1 MIHLQFNVR
10 NPCSKRFHSYKGYSW
25 QVSKH
30 KAIEVELLKTADI
43 VELHLSITHRQSHAG
58 VEFELGLFGYN
69 FAFRF
74 YDSRHW
80 DYILN
85 KWETYED
92 TDSKTN
98 S

>member
-1 MIHLQFNVR
+1 MINLQFNIR
-10 NPCSKRFHSYKGYSW
+10 NPWSKRFHCCKGYSW
-25 QVSKH
+25 RVSKH

-43 VELHLSITHRQSHAG
+43 VEFNLSVTHRQSHAG
-58 VEFELGLFGYN
+58 VDFELGLFGYN

-92 TDSKTN
+92 ADSKTN